1 MANDPPT
8 TMLSGM
14 PSGSM
19 NYSIIHAMY
28 YGLIVPSMCWRCL
41 ALDAYKGGILC
52 ESVLRENCESEVT
65 RIREKEELL
74 PWAAAL
80 LPYAAACVNWELSDP
95 PPCIFVNLSLSLIQ

>member
-1 MANDPPT
+1 VENAPPT

-19 NYSIIHAMY
+19 NYGIIHVMY

-52 ESVLRENCESEVT
+52 ESVL
-65 RIREKEELL
+65 
-74 PWAAAL
+74 
-80 LPYAAACVNWELSDP
+80 
-95 PPCIFVNLSLSLIQ
+95 